1 MRNYLHCIIVRL
13 RIIRCMTNHA
23 TFSARGATHLER
35 LLAQAGVESMHGIEI
50 LHLVR
55 RVAGA
60 YDRLLNEV
68 MGRQSLSPP
77 RWGILLRLWVEEQ
90 MGGEA
95 MNPTH
100 LSQSQRVA
108 KNTISDH
115 LRALEEEG
123 LIERTLDPNDRR
135 QFKIHLTEAGRSLV
149 QEVTPVHAQLLNE
162 VLTIFSTEEIVQLQ
176 RLLSRLYGSLCAQ
189 LGENDCPSTKS
200 TNVETHP
207 LSKLTR

>member
-1 MRNYLHCIIVRL
+1 
-13 RIIRCMTNHA
+13 
-23 TFSARGATHLER
+23 
-35 LLAQAGVESMHGIEI
+35 
-50 LHLVR
+50 
-55 RVAGA
+55 
-60 YDRLLNEV
+60 
-68 MGRQSLSPP
+68 
-77 RWGILLRLWVEEQ
+77 
-90 MGGEA
+90 

-189 LGENDCPSTKS
+189 LGENDCLSTKS

>member
-1 MRNYLHCIIVRL
+1 
-13 RIIRCMTNHA
+13 MTNHA
-23 TFSARGATHLER
+23 TLSAQEATHLKQ

-77 RWGILLRLWVEEQ
+77 RWAILLRLWVEEQ

-115 LRALEEEG
+115 LRSLEEEG
-123 LIERTLDPNDRR
+123 LIERTLDPDDRR

-162 VLTIFSTEEIVQLQ
+162 VLAVFSTEEIVQLQ
-176 RLLSRLYGSLCAQ
+176 QSLSRLYGSLCTQ
-189 LGENDCPSTKS
+189 LDENDCPSAKS
-200 TNVETHP
+200 TDVENDS